1 MLFVLDV
8 SVAGADTLV
17 IPSQNELRDEKQLRE
32 DYFCFINIRLAL
44 FVPELNY
51 SVCSTLICFKFAS
64 HKINSKVADI
74 L

>member
-51 SVCSTLICFKFAS
+51 SVCSTLICSKFAS